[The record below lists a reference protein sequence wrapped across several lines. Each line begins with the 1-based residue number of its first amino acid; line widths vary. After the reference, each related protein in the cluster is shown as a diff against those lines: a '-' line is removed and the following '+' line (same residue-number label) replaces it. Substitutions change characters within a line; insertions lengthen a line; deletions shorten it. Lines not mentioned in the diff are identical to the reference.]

1 MLYQREREAD
11 LLACNLAVTSIFER
25 AVLLE
30 EYPGSDQH
38 DASQICMNICDIKR
52 DSIAHTRNYVKL
64 NDRVKGLCLNNIKI
78 KCINVCFGKR
88 Y

>member
-11 LLACNLAVTSIFER
+11 LLAFDLAVTSIFER

-38 DASQICMNICDIKR
+38 YASQIGMNIRDIKL
-52 DSIAHTRNYVKL
+52 DLITHIRNYVKL
-64 NDRVKGLCLNNIKI
+64 NDRVKGQYLNTIQVKY
-78 KCINVCFGKR
+78 INVCCGKR